1 MKHLFVLSAFV
12 LVLVMRAGPVP
23 AQDTGAVKSPPSTNF
38 LRFQTQGLQA
48 TADAGES
55 GASSHTRA
63 IIQVQ
68 ATADGV
74 PVEDLGPSGFTGNE
88 TGVITLPS
96 GWSIETL
103 TVGPGGCLMVPTM
116 FTHPAFGLGIYWIS
130 VIPYTDNPACVWQRG
145 TYSYVVTFNDG
156 RRIGTALGSITIP

>member
-1 MKHLFVLSAFV
+1 MKQLIVLAAFV
-12 LVLVMRAGPVP
+12 LAVLVHVASVA
-23 AQDTGAVKSPPSTNF
+23 AQDMAGVKPQPGNP

-68 ATADGV
+68 ALADGV
-74 PVEDLGPSGFTGNE
+74 PVNDLGPLGFTGNE
-88 TGVITLPS
+88 TAVITLPP
-96 GWSIETL
+96 GWSIDTL

-116 FTHPAFGLGIYWIS
+116 FSHGPGLGIYSIS
-130 VIPYTDNPACVWQRG
+130 VIPYTGNPACVWQRG
-145 TYSYVVTFNDG
+145 TYSYVVTYNDG
-156 RRIGTALGSITIP
+156 GRIGTALGSITIP